1 MPCLDGGNCELGE
14 NPVVYC
20 NESRSVFTAA
30 VSSEMAGRSTRLK
43 TQVTVQQR
51 ESQCRAKWTTS
62 LTIILVGLMVDE
74 VQGGH
79 KQNKSFSKKGWKCI
93 CDEFHKRTGLTWE
106 REQLKYRYA
115 ALRKLFATMKLLLD
129 HTDFKWDE
137 TTGLVTATDDAWDRY
152 MKEHPDVE
160 TIRSTGCPF
169 YKGLSVIFA
178 DSGSRGTDNGS
189 TMHKDRLPGSS
200 SHPQPPTLSQE
211 ELSYSESEEGPDSN
225 EQEIVQSVSS
235 PTNTGRKKRRKGVDG
250 AIARA
255 ISEMAAASRLR
266 ASAVEKC
273 SDKFTITD
281 CIKALDK
288 LEGVN
293 DQVYYA
299 ALDLFNNHAA
309 REIFLSL
316 NVGKRLT
323 WLTGKLSGPP

>member
-1 MPCLDGGNCELGE
+1 M
-14 NPVVYC
+14 
-20 NESRSVFTAA
+20 
-30 VSSEMAGRSTRLK
+30 MAGRSTRLK

-93 CDEFHKRTGLTWE
+93 CEEFHKRTGLTWE

-137 TTGLVTATDDAWDRY
+137 TTGLVTATDEAWDRY

-235 PTNTGRKKRRKGVDG
+235 PTDTVRKKRRKGVDG